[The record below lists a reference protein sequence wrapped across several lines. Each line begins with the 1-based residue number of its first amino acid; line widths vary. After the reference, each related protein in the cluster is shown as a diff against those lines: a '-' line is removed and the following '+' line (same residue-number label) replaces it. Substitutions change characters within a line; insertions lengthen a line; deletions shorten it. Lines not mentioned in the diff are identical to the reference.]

1 VEEEERNGMEEL
13 DYECIIGGNGMGGEK
28 KRKKWVP

>member
-13 DYECIIGGNGMGGEK
+13 EWEFVIGGNGKGGEK
-28 KRKKWVP
+28 KRRKWAP

>member
-13 DYECIIGGNGMGGEK
+13 ESECIIGGNGVGG
-28 KRKKWVP
+28 RKKE

>member
-13 DYECIIGGNGMGGEK
+13 EWECVVGDDGMAGRKE
-28 KRKKWVP
+28 RKKWAP